1 MLEVHRGKRPGTG
14 TLWEEFPRKA
24 YQKLLGDPPKSIVV
38 EHYGKESLAVL
49 YKTGKGASPNSIVEQ
64 RRQSEY

>member
-38 EHYGKESLAVL
+38 EHYGKEQTAVL
-49 YKTGKGASPNSIVEQ
+49 FKIGKRASPKSIVEQ
-64 RRQSEY
+64 RQSDY